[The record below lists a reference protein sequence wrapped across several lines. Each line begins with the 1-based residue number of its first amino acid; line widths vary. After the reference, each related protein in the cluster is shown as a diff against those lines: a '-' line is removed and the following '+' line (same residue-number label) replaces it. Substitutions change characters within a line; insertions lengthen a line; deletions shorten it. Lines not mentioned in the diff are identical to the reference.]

1 MERKSRFIASRPRLI
16 WELVLATIS
25 EKPDIEVI
33 GEIREDPEIAH
44 VLGHSQPDF
53 MIIALD
59 RADERPTLCADLF
72 RRHPRMKI
80 LALAPKYNS
89 SIFFWPALGIRS
101 VHIENSEEGILSALR
116 GKAHV
121 IAQ

>member
-1 MERKSRFIASRPRLI
+1 MR
-16 WELVLATIS
+16 ELVLATIS

-33 GEIREDPEIAH
+33 REIREDPEIAH
-44 VLGHSQPDF
+44 VVGQSQPDF

-80 LALAPKYNS
+80 LALALKCNR
-89 SIFFWPALGIRS
+89 SIFFWPVLGIRS
-101 VHIENSEEGILSALR
+101 AHIENSEEGILSALR

>member
-1 MERKSRFIASRPRLI
+1 MR
-16 WELVLATIS
+16 ELVLATIS

-33 GEIREDPEIAH
+33 REIREDPEIAH
-44 VLGHSQPDF
+44 VVGRSQPDF
-53 MIIALD
+53 MMIALD
-59 RADERPTLCADLF
+59 RADEHPTLCANQF

-80 LALAPKYNS
+80 LALAPKCNR
-89 SIFFWPALGIRS
+89 SIFFWPVLGIRS
-101 VHIENSEEGILSALR
+101 ARIENSEEGTLSALP

>member
-1 MERKSRFIASRPRLI
+1 MR
-16 WELVLATIS
+16 ELVLATIS

-33 GEIREDPEIAH
+33 REIREDPEIAH
-44 VLGHSQPDF
+44 VVGQSQPDF

-59 RADERPTLCADLF
+59 RADERPTLCAELF

-80 LALAPKYNS
+80 LALAPKCNS
-89 SIFFWPALGIRS
+89 SIFFWPVLGIRS

>member
-1 MERKSRFIASRPRLI
+1 MERKSRLIASRPRLMP
-16 WELVLATIS
+16 ELVLATIS
-25 EKPDIEVI
+25 EKPDMEAI

-44 VLGHSQPDF
+44 VVGQSQPDF

-89 SIFFWPALGIRS
+89 SIFLWPLLGRS
-101 VHIENSEEGILSALR
+101 VHIENSEDGSLSALR